1 MPVPGLVYQAPRGWF
16 AMSTAPKSPER
27 TARVLPLGTVM
38 SDEAMLDG
46 LRQQRP
52 GAQAVFFRRYHHYV
66 ERLITRV
73 LGYDRDVPD
82 LVQDTFLAALKG
94 VEAFRGD
101 HGALG
106 TWLGQ
111 IAIRTARGCIRK
123 RKALRWLDFRP
134 SPKLESA
141 AAAIFKPEDQQALS
155 HAYTALDK
163 LPTNERVVFVLRAIE
178 GMDVGEVCSM
188 LNISAATVK
197 RRTKSANERFTRLA
211 GRDPVLRDWLD
222 VHAEDSER
230 RSPPEDNGQ

>member
-1 MPVPGLVYQAPRGWF
+1 MPRMALPRHAGWL
-16 AMSTAPKSPER
+16 AMTAAKSPPQ

-38 SDEAMLDG
+38 SDEAMLEG
-46 LRQQRP
+46 LRQQRA
-52 GAQAVFFRRYHHYV
+52 GAQAVFFRRYHSYV

-73 LGYDRDVPD
+73 LGFDRDVPD

-94 VEAFRGD
+94 VRDFRGD

-134 SPKLESA
+134 GPKLESVGA
-141 AAAIFKPEDQQALS
+141 AVFKPEDQQALS
-155 HAYTALDK
+155 HAYAALDK

-188 LNISAATVK
+188 LNISPATVK
-197 RRTKSANERFTRLA
+197 RRTKSANERFGRLA
-211 GRDPVLRDWLD
+211 QRDPVLREWISVREWHL
-222 VHAEDSER
+222 SNQG
-230 RSPPEDNGQ
+230 SPQDEGKGQ